1 MVKNIYYCW
10 YAKKRLA
17 ALQKDL
23 LKMGD
28 DNPMLEA
35 QGDMIQLEIEYY
47 REESIKSMFIYGMV
61 LLALTIFGYTFQ
73 NTLYTLVESL
83 KIQLFYFIG
92 RG

>member
-1 MVKNIYYCW
+1 
-10 YAKKRLA
+10 
-17 ALQKDL
+17 
-23 LKMGD
+23 
-28 DNPMLEA
+28 
-35 QGDMIQLEIEYY
+35 MIQLEIEYY

-73 NTLYTLVESL
+73 NTLYTFVESL

>member
-1 MVKNIYYCW
+1 MKNIYYCW
-10 YAKKRLA
+10 YAKKRLV

-47 REESIKSMFIYGMV
+47 REESIKSMIVYGM
-61 LLALTIFGYTFQ
+61 LLIASAIVGYTFQ
-73 NTLYTLVESL
+73 NTLYTFVESL

-92 RG
+92 RV

>member
-1 MVKNIYYCW
+1 MKNIYYCW
-10 YAKKRLA
+10 YAKKRLI

-47 REESIKSMFIYGMV
+47 REESIKSMIVYGM
-61 LLALTIFGYTFQ
+61 LLIASAIVGYTFQ
-73 NTLYTLVESL
+73 NTLYTFVESL

-92 RG
+92 RV

>member
-1 MVKNIYYCW
+1 VKNIYYCW

-73 NTLYTLVESL
+73 NTLYTFVESL

-92 RG
+92 RD

>member
-1 MVKNIYYCW
+1 VVKNIYYCW